1 MIFSIYVSLASIEKF
16 ISFLEYFYLSEADV
30 GVNVVF
36 IGVRRLP
43 LEWHLLWKWNSPHF
57 SNKTPRWQEINL
69 MLAIITL
76 HHGGKLRRNI
86 ILGRWEVK
94 FEFQK

>member
-1 MIFSIYVSLASIEKF
+1 MPFLIGVPSPIMKRVRLDELGEVVIFTIYVSLASIEKF

-43 LEWHLLWKWNSPHF
+43 LE
-57 SNKTPRWQEINL
+57 
-69 MLAIITL
+69 
-76 HHGGKLRRNI
+76 
-86 ILGRWEVK
+86 
-94 FEFQK
+94 